1 LRIIDGNI
9 FEGMRIILPE
19 HREAMKRLETEEKRQ
34 PRPVLDEQKIEE
46 MSRVLA
52 DAIQDQRPITVTLNK
67 PFGQDRV
74 EIVPEKID
82 PYLKQLKGKDRE
94 GSVRIVPLRDIL
106 DVQV

>member
-1 LRIIDGNI
+1 MRIIDGNI

-19 HREAMKRLETEEKRQ
+19 HREAMSRLETESKKQ

-46 MSRVLA
+46 MARMLA
-52 DAIQDQRPITVTLNK
+52 DAIQDQRPITVIVYK
-67 PFGQDRV
+67 PFGPDRV

-82 PYLKQLKGKDRE
+82 PYSKQLKGKDRE
-94 GSVRIVPLRDIL
+94 GNVRIVPLTDLI

>member
-1 LRIIDGNI
+1 MRIIDGNI

-19 HREAMKRLETEEKRQ
+19 HREAMRRLELEAKRQ

-52 DAIQDQRPITVTLNK
+52 DAIQDQRPITVTLYK
-67 PFGQDRV
+67 PFGQYRV

-82 PYLKQLKGKDRE
+82 PYSKQLKGLDRE
-94 GSVRIVPLRDIL
+94 GNIRSIPLTDLI
-106 DVQV
+106 DVE

>member
-1 LRIIDGNI
+1 MRIIDGNI

-19 HREAMKRLETEEKRQ
+19 HRDAMKRLETEAKRQ
-34 PRPVLDEQKIEE
+34 PRPVLDEQKLEE

-52 DAIQDQRPITVTLNK
+52 DAIQDQRPITVTLYK
-67 PFGQDRV
+67 PFGQYRV

-82 PYLKQLKGKDRE
+82 PYTKKLMGRDKE
-94 GSVRIVPLRDIL
+94 GNMRNIPLTDLI